1 MKAALYFT
9 MAARRDYVPP
19 YVKVSMLEK
28 LKGIEERYEQ
38 LGKEFLEVGNDYQRA
53 AEINKERVD
62 LEVIVEKAREYRQ
75 LVKSLDEA
83 KTILESEKDPE
94 LVALADAD
102 IVELTPKIELLE
114 KEIKSMLVPKDPRD
128 EKNVI
133 VEIRAGTGGD
143 EAAIFAAD
151 LFRMYSRY
159 ADRQRWKSEIL
170 SENAIGVGGYKEVIF
185 EIRGKGAYSKLKY
198 ESGVHRV
205 QRVPATESQGR
216 IHTSTST
223 VAVLAEVDEVEVNI
237 PESDIEIEVYRSS
250 GAGGQ
255 NVQKNSTA
263 VRLYHKPTGIVVTC
277 QDERSQLQN
286 KMRALS
292 ILRARLYELEAEKRQ
307 AELEADRRSQ
317 VGTGERSEKIRTYNY
332 PQNRVTDHRI
342 GLSNYNLPAVMDGGI
357 DEFIEELSTRDEA
370 ERLAAS
376 GVEEE

>member
-1 MKAALYFT
+1 
-9 MAARRDYVPP
+9 
-19 YVKVSMLEK
+19 MLDK

-38 LGKEFLEVGNDYQRA
+38 LGNEFLEVGNNYQRA

-62 LEVIVEKAREYRQ
+62 LELIVEKAREYRQ
-75 LVKSLDEA
+75 AMKSLEEA
-83 KTILESEKDPE
+83 RAMFESEKDAE
-94 LVALADAD
+94 LVALAEAD
-102 IVELTPKIELLE
+102 ITDLEPKIEALE
-114 KEIKSMLVPKDPRD
+114 LEIKGMLVPKDPRY

-133 VEIRAGTGGD
+133 MEIRAGTGGD

-159 ADRQRWKSEIL
+159 AEMQRWKSEIL
-170 SENAIGVGGYKEVIF
+170 SESSIGVGGYKEVIF
-185 EIRGKGAYSKLKY
+185 EIRGKGAFSKLKY

-205 QRVPATESQGR
+205 QRVPATEAQGR
-216 IHTSTST
+216 IHTSTAT
-223 VAVLAEVDEVEVNI
+223 VAVLAEVDEVEIEI

-263 VRLYHKPTGIVVTC
+263 VRLTHKPTGIVVTC

-286 KMRALS
+286 KLRALS
-292 ILRARLYELEAEKRQ
+292 ILRARLYEMEEEKRRSHI
-307 AELEADRRSQ
+307 EADRRSQ

-357 DEFIEELSTRDEA
+357 DEFIGELSTRHEA
-370 ERLAAS
+370 DRLAAT
-376 GVEEE
+376 GLDEQ

>member
-1 MKAALYFT
+1 
-9 MAARRDYVPP
+9 
-19 YVKVSMLEK
+19 MLDK
-28 LKGIEERYEQ
+28 LKGIEDRYRQ
-38 LGKEFLEVGNDYQRA
+38 LGNELLDVGSDYQRA

-62 LEVIVEKAREYRQ
+62 LESIVDKAREYRQ
-75 LVKSLDEA
+75 AMKSLEEA
-83 KTILESEKDPE
+83 RSILESEKDAE
-94 LVALADAD
+94 MIALAESDVA
-102 IVELTPKIELLE
+102 ELTPKIEMLE
-114 KEIKSMLVPKDPRD
+114 KEIKGMLVPKDPRD
-128 EKNVI
+128 DKNVI
-133 VEIRAGTGGD
+133 VEVRAGTGGD

-159 ADRQRWKSEIL
+159 ADGQRWKSEIL
-170 SENAIGVGGYKEVIF
+170 SENAIGVGGFKEVIF

-216 IHTSTST
+216 IHTSTAT
-223 VAVLAEVDEVEVNI
+223 VAVLAEVDEVEVDI

-263 VRLYHKPTGIVVTC
+263 VRLTHKPTGMVVTC

-286 KMRALS
+286 KLRALS
-292 ILRARLYELEAEKRQ
+292 ILRARLYEIEEEKRRS
-307 AELEADRRSQ
+307 EIESDRRSQ

-332 PQNRVTDHRI
+332 PQNRVTDHRV

-370 ERLAAS
+370 DRLAAS
-376 GVEEE
+376 GVENEA

>member
-1 MKAALYFT
+1 
-9 MAARRDYVPP
+9 
-19 YVKVSMLEK
+19 MLVK

-38 LGKEFLEVGNDYQRA
+38 LGNQLLEVGSNYQRA
-53 AEINKERVD
+53 ADINKERVD
-62 LEVIVEKAREYRQ
+62 LEPLVEKARQYRQ
-75 LVKSLDEA
+75 ALKSLDEA
-83 KTILESEKDPE
+83 RTILESEYDAE
-94 LVALADAD
+94 LLMLAEAD
-102 IVELTPKIELLE
+102 IAELNPRIEALE
-114 KEIKSMLVPKDPRD
+114 REIKSLLVPRDPRD
-128 EKNVI
+128 GKNVI
-133 VEIRAGTGGD
+133 MEIRAGAGGD

-151 LFRMYSRY
+151 LFRMYTRY
-159 ADRQRWKSEIL
+159 AEEKRWKTEIL

-185 EIRGKGAYSKLKY
+185 EVQGKGAYSKLKY

-205 QRVPATESQGR
+205 QRVPATEAQGR
-216 IHTSTST
+216 IHTSTAT
-223 VAVLAEVDEVEVNI
+223 VAVMAEVDEVEIEI
-237 PESDIEIEVYRSS
+237 PESDIEVEVYRSS

-292 ILRARLYELEAEKRQ
+292 ILRARLYDLEEAKRSAEI
-307 AELEADRRSQ
+307 ESDRRAQ

-342 GLSNYNLPAVMDGGI
+342 GVSSYNLPAVMDGGI

-370 ERLAAS
+370 DRLATS
-376 GVEEE
+376 GMEQG